1 MSAPCVW
8 CGRPEAEHGPPGA
21 SPLGGPGDRLCPAG
35 GVSSQFY
42 TAAPAP
48 VRWVTLKLD
57 DDDYR
62 SLHKAFAR
70 RLASGVLPE
79 GGGNLAGRLAA
90 EICRGWLEMLDHRPR
105 REA

>member
-1 MSAPCVW
+1 VSALCVW

-21 SPLGGPGDRLCPAG
+21 SPLGGPGD
-35 GVSSQFY
+35 
-42 TAAPAP
+42 
-48 VRWVTLKLD
+48 LD